1 MVNMTKYIIIEG
13 NDVIHEGNTIIET
26 FTEWIKREIE
36 IIKESIIEDENC
48 NHAHIKAINKLNNIN
63 LVECNGRKQFNNILN
78 IINDFE
84 GSGNNINHLM
94 YVEV

>member
-1 MVNMTKYIIIEG
+1 MTKYIIIEG
-13 NDVIHEGNTIIET
+13 NEVIHKGNTIIET
-26 FTEWIKREIE
+26 FTDWIKREIE

-48 NHAHIKAINKLNNIN
+48 NHAHIKAINKLNNIV
-63 LVECNGRKQFNNILN
+63 LVERDGQKQFNKILN